1 MSDVSDRTT
10 ATGPD
15 LPDPLAG
22 WALQRNAHGALVLV
36 DASGQRHE
44 GVLPVRAFPLSA
56 PGEGLSLVSND
67 GRELV
72 WIAQLAALAPAQ
84 RALLD
89 SELAQREFMPVIQ
102 RIRSVSTFSTP
113 STWAV
118 DTDRGPTALVLKGE
132 EDIRRLAE
140 GALLITD
147 AQGLCFSV
155 LDRFALDRGS
165 RRLLERFL

>member
-1 MSDVSDRTT
+1 MSGVAEQLPGGSDQ
-10 ATGPD
+10 
-15 LPDPLAG
+15 AG
-22 WALQRNAHGALVLV
+22 AFTLQRNAHGALVLI

-56 PGEGLSLVSND
+56 PDEGLSLVSSN

-72 WIAQLAALAPAQ
+72 WVDRLAALAPAQ

-89 SELAQREFMPVIQ
+89 EELAQREFMPVILH
-102 RIRSVSTFSTP
+102 IRRVSTFSTP

-118 DTDRGPTALVLKGE
+118 DTDRGPTELVLKGE

-140 GALLITD
+140 GALLVTD
-147 AQGLCFSV
+147 RQGLCFSV
-155 LDRFALDRGS
+155 RDHLALDRAS